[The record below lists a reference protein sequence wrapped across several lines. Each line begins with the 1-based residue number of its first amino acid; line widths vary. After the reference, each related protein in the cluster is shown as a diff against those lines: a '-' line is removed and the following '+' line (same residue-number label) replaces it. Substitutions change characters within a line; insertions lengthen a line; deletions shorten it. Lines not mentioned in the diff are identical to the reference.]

1 MAKYAPPT
9 PDSNPEIAYSTHL
22 FFTNSPAP
30 HMSGSDLEIAKSH
43 MSNRSSAELQIA
55 DLIRERRPWYRV
67 PHLLRLAFVI
77 FALTLSCTTT
87 GYDGSVINSLQS
99 LDHWQTAMGH
109 PSGAR
114 LGHLSNGVI
123 FGSIAG
129 VFVAPYLCDR
139 FGRKWIVILG
149 SVIAVVGAIMQG
161 LAPGYNLFLVSR
173 LVIGVGACF
182 SAVSAPV
189 LISEIAYPTHREAS
203 TFAYNVCWYL
213 GAIIASWVSYGTRLI
228 YSDYQWKIPSYLQGA
243 LPFLQ
248 ICCFYMIPESPR
260 FLVKKGQNDKAEQI
274 LKELHVGGS
283 EHPQDLA
290 LIRFELSEIEAAI
303 SIEKHLS
310 DISYADFIRNKRF
323 RKRLFLLVFV
333 GVMMQLSGNQL
344 VSTYLVQVLE
354 SIGITTTKEQLQING
369 CLMIYNLV
377 ISLCLTNLVTRFRRR
392 TMFLTGFVGM
402 LVSYIVWTILSALAK
417 ENNFE
422 NRSLS
427 QGVLAFIFFYYLF
440 YNTALN
446 GMPYLYLTEILPYS
460 HRAKGINIFVFVLY
474 VVLVYNGY
482 VNTIAMSAISWR
494 YYIVYCC
501 ILAVELIV
509 VYFFFPETSG
519 YTLEEVGRVFG
530 DDAPEIDVREVEA
543 EIADETGR
551 NTRKER

>member
-1 MAKYAPPT
+1 MP
-9 PDSNPEIAYSTHL
+9 
-22 FFTNSPAP
+22 
-30 HMSGSDLEIAKSH
+30 GSDLEIAKSH
-43 MSNRSSAELQIA
+43 MSNRSGAELELS
-55 DLIRERRPWYRV
+55 DLIREKRPWYKV
-67 PHLLRLAFVI
+67 PHLLRMAFVI

-99 LDHWQTAMGH
+99 LNHWQSAMGH

-149 SVIAVVGAIMQG
+149 SALTVIGAIMQG
-161 LAPGYNLFLVSR
+161 LAPGYNLFLAAR

-203 TFAYNVCWYL
+203 TFAFNVCWYL
-213 GAIIASWVSYGTRLI
+213 GAIIASWTSYGTRLI
-228 YSDYQWKIPSYLQGA
+228 DNDYQWKIPSYLQGA
-243 LPFLQ
+243 LPLLQ
-248 ICCFYMIPESPR
+248 ICCFYVIPESPR
-260 FLVKKGQNDKAEQI
+260 YLVKKGQNERAEQI

-290 LIRFELSEIEAAI
+290 LVRFELSEIEAVI
-303 SIEKHLS
+303 SIEKELS
-310 DISYADFIRNKRF
+310 DNSYADFFRIKRF

-344 VSTYLVQVLE
+344 VSTYLVQVLD
-354 SIGITTTKEQLQING
+354 SIGITTSKEQLQING
-369 CLMIYNLV
+369 CLMIYNFV
-377 ISLCLTNLVTRFRRR
+377 ISLGLTNLVTRFRRR
-392 TMFLTGFVGM
+392 TMFLSGCVGM
-402 LVSYIVWTILSALAK
+402 LVSYIVWANLSALAK

-422 NRSLS
+422 NKSLS
-427 QGVLAFIFFYYLF
+427 QGVLAFIFFYYLAH
-440 YNTALN
+440 NTALN
-446 GMPYLYLTEILPYS
+446 GLPYLYLTEILPYS
-460 HRAKGINIFVFVLY
+460 HRAKGINIFVLVLY

-501 ILAVELIV
+501 ILAVELVI
-509 VYFFFPETSG
+509 VYFTFPETSG
-519 YTLEEVGRVFG
+519 YTLEKVGQVFG
-530 DDAPEIDVREVEA
+530 DNAPEINIREVEA
-543 EIADETGR
+543 EVADESGR